1 MLLKTPKSHPS
12 STPFLEKWPTTAIE
26 RHLEE
31 EEVRTTTTEIT
42 NETASVRA
50 SNHIN
55 CTTVPTGPCKP
66 IPRAGILATI
76 TIIRA
81 TEPQIRVLD
90 HDQDHQAPREA
101 RHEVQKLTVRIPVDV
116 LAGATTTGMHLRTE
130 VAAGRRPRDLY
141 REM

>member
-1 MLLKTPKSHPS
+1 MAYHSNRTSPGGPHDDYRDY
-12 STPFLEKWPTTAIE
+12 E
-26 RHLEE
+26 RDREREGFEPYQLHD
-31 EEVRTTTTEIT
+31 
-42 NETASVRA
+42 RA
-50 SNHIN
+50 
-55 CTTVPTGPCKP
+55 KP

-76 TIIRA
+76 TTIRA